1 MSNHD
6 WEIVPLDHYALAGPR
21 EPGELGAELLVQAR
35 PSGRLQD
42 HFRFVV
48 DGTTFL
54 TAEIPSCKLFLSDM
68 LPSVIVKIQLR
79 PREIGIRQNLTTS
92 EWVDVIDKL
101 KSKDFLLAEEAEGD
115 DENANWDFITILEA
129 AADKAEVSA
138 SIRWAIAATQDG
150 TLILELQCLPATAAT
165 LNSIP
170 ALKG

>member
-1 MSNHD
+1 MTPL
-6 WEIVPLDHYALAGPR
+6 IVPLDQYALAGPR

-68 LPSVIVKIQLR
+68 LPSVVVKIQLR

-92 EWVDVIDKL
+92 EWIDKL
-101 KSKDFLLAEEAEGD
+101 KSKDFLLTEEAEGD
-115 DENANWDFITILEA
+115 DENANGDFITILEA

-150 TLILELQCLPATAAT
+150 TLILELQCLPAAAAT